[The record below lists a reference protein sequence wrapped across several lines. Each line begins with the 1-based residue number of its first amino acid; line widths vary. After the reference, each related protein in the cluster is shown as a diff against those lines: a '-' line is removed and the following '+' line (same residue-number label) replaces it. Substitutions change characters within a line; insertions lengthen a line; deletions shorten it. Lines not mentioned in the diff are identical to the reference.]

1 MGGNDVH
8 RMESPM
14 ILPSEMTSVLEKK
27 ALTDLI
33 NRTMIS
39 SFVYPIFWI
48 SIGLSN
54 EIYKTHRE
62 LLFLNFAFAS
72 LLTIIRTSFV
82 FSLKQ
87 IIDRHY
93 KTITLL
99 FVITVLVQGF
109 HFSCLTIYI
118 YFTEDLQSL
127 IIPMVVSSGGIL
139 AAGATTLGINRI
151 IRFLFPITFIFPMVA
166 ALMWHFNPMN
176 LRISV
181 ILIISF
187 SYLIL
192 ISKRVYQ
199 DYWRAITNETLLE
212 HKAIELEGK
221 IKEIETLSGLLPICS
236 SCKKIRDDKGYWNQ
250 IESYIEKHSSAQ
262 FSHSI
267 CDECTEKLYGDET
280 WYKDMMNE
288 KK

>member
-1 MGGNDVH
+1 MGGRWRCTQNGKPDDSAIRNGICVG
-8 RMESPM
+8 
-14 ILPSEMTSVLEKK
+14 KK

-99 FVITVLVQGF
+99 FVITVIVQGF

-166 ALMWHFNPMN
+166 ALMWHFNPVN
-176 LRISV
+176 FRISI
-181 ILIISF
+181 ILIISY
-187 SYLIL
+187 SYHFLQGRLRESNTNTKRRMASLQSEFEGAKARLEIL
-192 ISKRVYQ
+192 MHRKPRVTPDYQAYQIMRRISR
-199 DYWRAITNETLLE
+199 TNMQR
-212 HKAIELEGK
+212 K
-221 IKEIETLSGLLPICS
+221 S
-236 SCKKIRDDKGYWNQ
+236 SHQSD
-250 IESYIEKHSSAQ
+250 S
-262 FSHSI
+262 
-267 CDECTEKLYGDET
+267 
-280 WYKDMMNE
+280 
-288 KK
+288 